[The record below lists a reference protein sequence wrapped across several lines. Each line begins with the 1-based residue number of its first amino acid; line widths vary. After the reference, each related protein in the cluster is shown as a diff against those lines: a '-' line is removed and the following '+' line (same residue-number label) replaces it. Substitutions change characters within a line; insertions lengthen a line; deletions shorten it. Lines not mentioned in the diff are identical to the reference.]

1 MEESTR
7 QYPRKGIYY
16 LTVFRGLYRR
26 KEFFMNISVVYF
38 VHPMSVAK
46 YLVDVTI
53 LDCNASLEMV
63 YDVLKS
69 SDTYT
74 VDGDLFRY
82 EQIDFF
88 SILSDLY
95 ERCLQFCVVS
105 MSDFVSIIA
114 RSAQVCYLTESVD
127 TL

>member
-1 MEESTR
+1 M
-7 QYPRKGIYY
+7 K
-16 LTVFRGLYRR
+16 
-26 KEFFMNISVVYF
+26 ISVVYF

-53 LDCNASLEMV
+53 LGCYASLELV

-88 SILSDLY
+88 SFISDLY
-95 ERCLQFCVVS
+95 ARCLQSCVVT

>member
-1 MEESTR
+1 
-7 QYPRKGIYY
+7 
-16 LTVFRGLYRR
+16 
-26 KEFFMNISVVYF
+26 MNISVVYYLN
-38 VHPMSVAK
+38 PMSVAK

-53 LDCNASLEMV
+53 LDCNSALELV

-82 EQIDFF
+82 VQIDFF

-95 ERCLQFCVVS
+95 ERCLQFCIVS

-114 RSAQVCYLTESVD
+114 RSAQVCYLTKSVE

>member
-1 MEESTR
+1 
-7 QYPRKGIYY
+7 
-16 LTVFRGLYRR
+16 
-26 KEFFMNISVVYF
+26 MNISVVYF
-38 VHPMSVAK
+38 VHPMSVAR

-53 LDCNASLEMV
+53 LDCNSALELV

-82 EQIDFF
+82 EQFDFF

-95 ERCLQFCVVS
+95 ERTTQFCCVS
-105 MSDFVSIIA
+105 MSDFVSIVA
-114 RSAQVCYLTESVD
+114 KSAQVCYLTESVD

>member
-1 MEESTR
+1 M
-7 QYPRKGIYY
+7 Y
-16 LTVFRGLYRR
+16 
-26 KEFFMNISVVYF
+26 ISVVYF

-46 YLVDVTI
+46 YLVDITI
-53 LDCNASLEMV
+53 LDCNATLELV

-69 SDTYT
+69 SDNYT

-82 EQIDFF
+82 EQFDVF

-95 ERCLQFCVVS
+95 DRCSQFCIVS